1 MFSTGLSSGARG
13 ADGAEQVEALIA
25 LILGLARPCAFPG
38 PLPHQGVFLAQ
49 AHLVLPPQ
57 LDRHLGRQVAYGCGE
72 RAREVFLKSSSTSA
86 FCAG

>member
-1 MFSTGLSSGARG
+1 
-13 ADGAEQVEALIA
+13 
-25 LILGLARPCAFPG
+25 
-38 PLPHQGVFLAQ
+38 LPHQGVFLAQ

-57 LDRHLGRQVAYGCGE
+57 LDRHLGQQVAYGCGE